1 MSDPVKTRSGKA
13 YVRGGCDNTF
23 LWTPLK
29 RQTPNSDLILEIP
42 MVVLVVETAQ
52 ESRNPI
58 MSSVTVE
65 LTDDKEVKVTPKD
78 GESTLLKDV
87 QLVSASDTQLVI
99 TGTDQKN
106 NTLRYYTF
114 KHQELSKQ
122 PDYDKFNSLPKTD
135 PIKALEMI

>member
-1 MSDPVKTRSGKA
+1 MA
-13 YVRGGCDNTF
+13 
-23 LWTPLK
+23 
-29 RQTPNSDLILEIP
+29 
-42 MVVLVVETAQ
+42 MLVVETAQ

-58 MSSVTVE
+58 VSDVTVE
-65 LTDDKEVKVTPKD
+65 LTDNKEIRVTPKD

-87 QLVSASDTQLVI
+87 QLVSISDTQLVI
-99 TGTDQKN
+99 TGIDQGN

-122 PDYDKFNSLPKTD
+122 AGYDKFNSLPKTD